1 MVNSIVDECSLQS
14 GTVGVPKGVML
25 NHDNLTWDAYA
36 IGKRLDHIQYG
47 SEVLI
52 SYLPLSH
59 VAAQMVDI
67 FLSLT
72 FAATVYFA
80 DKDALKGTLV
90 STLLEARPT
99 RFMGVPRVYEKIQE
113 KLVSV
118 GAQSGVLKKKIS
130 QWAKNVTLK
139 HHMDAIEG

>member
-1 MVNSIVDECSLQS
+1 
-14 GTVGVPKGVML
+14 ML
-25 NHDNLTWDAYA
+25 NHDNLTWDAYS

-130 QWAKNVTLK
+130 QWAKSVTLK